1 MIDSKSLATKNL
13 WWLKAF
19 IIVNIIDA
27 ISTFRALSY
36 EGVSEG
42 HPIYSISFSTLG
54 IETTLLLKVLL
65 AVVLGLVLVKY
76 SRGHLLKWPTLVIL
90 IVAISNSFQQ
100 FFV

>member
-1 MIDSKSLATKNL
+1 MLRVTQNL
-13 WWLKAF
+13 WWLKVF

-42 HPIYSISFSTLG
+42 HPLYSIGFSTIG
-54 IETTLLLKVLL
+54 IETTLLLKVLV
-65 AVVLGLVLVKY
+65 AIGIGLLLVK
-76 SRGHLLKWPTLVIL
+76 SNRGHLLKWPTLVIL

>member
-1 MIDSKSLATKNL
+1 MMLLSSSKDL

-27 ISTFRALSY
+27 ITTFRALSY

-42 HPIYSISFSTLG
+42 HPIYSIGFSTVG
-54 IETTLLLKVLL
+54 IETTLVLKVLL
-65 AVVLGLVLVKY
+65 AVVLGLVLVKFN
-76 SRGHLLKWPTLVIL
+76 RGHLLKWPTLVIL
-90 IVAISNSFQQ
+90 LVAISNSFQQ